1 MPSKKRKGTAHI
13 DGHNSNTNL
22 INEAKRK
29 KLDLEDEEKTTND
42 PAKDAKKSKVR
53 SFITEKAEIRVSR
66 RTTMAPCRKNK
77 NLEGKTKINVDGK
90 RKTRFVSE
98 NKQSTSFR
106 THSRAAKEETPKKKQ
121 PKLVNEIGPE
131 SNENKRRKKRDEGD
145 TTNNRGTEHNRKKK
159 RNLKRKNKVKHSSQ
173 GTKNLGIVDVK
184 SEKGGGINYDSSN
197 EDSGSATLE
206 DSVLT
211 ENPKFI
217 SCSTDL
223 QAWPEV
229 PSIAHFCS
237 LFRQAFD
244 LLEFDIQELE
254 ESLLLMG
261 TEDDTSQLVLRLV
274 IKLLVG
280 CSRTFT
286 RNITEDVRNS
296 IGI

>member
-66 RTTMAPCRKNK
+66 RTTLAPCRKNK

-106 THSRAAKEETPKKKQ
+106 TRSRAAKEETPKKKQ
-121 PKLVNEIGPE
+121 PKLENEIGPE

-173 GTKNLGIVDVK
+173 GTKNLGIV
-184 SEKGGGINYDSSN
+184 
-197 EDSGSATLE
+197 
-206 DSVLT
+206 
-211 ENPKFI
+211 
-217 SCSTDL
+217 
-223 QAWPEV
+223 
-229 PSIAHFCS
+229 
-237 LFRQAFD
+237 
-244 LLEFDIQELE
+244 
-254 ESLLLMG
+254 
-261 TEDDTSQLVLRLV
+261 
-274 IKLLVG
+274 
-280 CSRTFT
+280 
-286 RNITEDVRNS
+286 
-296 IGI
+296 